1 MKRTTRLIALLCALV
16 LLAALAGCGKD
27 PTPTPDPTPAPE
39 PTPTPEY
46 EMIAVT
52 MPEQQP
58 GEATEKIVK
67 AVNDIS
73 GVWALSEDRNLY
85 RIQLENN
92 EPDMSTMEVA
102 YQNVQD
108 FTLGSYGE
116 YIDILYTTG
125 RLECYWTD
133 YDYGELPEPL
143 EGVAE
148 ISYRAA
154 LMQDGTVQY
163 HYDGA
168 WHSIEDIKAKKIA
181 GDNRLCVLVL
191 DENNTLWN
199 YSMEDGSRI
208 ETAQKVLDFSLSPAN
223 KMYYTSCIW
232 YTTAEK
238 DTLYCHSYEWFEST
252 TPTDP
257 DIPQPKTEEYHISG
271 VPVYAAQ
278 GCVLLHQEDGSYLFF
293 APNYGEKPAVFSL
306 PMKGVYAEARMWDGF
321 YMIVSTDGRLYYHLD
336 ESTDER
342 NPYDGAEWVW
352 TLGVQ
357 N

>member
-1 MKRTTRLIALLCALV
+1 MKKTMKFTAMLCALV
-16 LLAALAGCGKD
+16 LLMGLAGCGKK
-27 PTPTPDPTPAPE
+27 PAPA
-39 PTPTPEY
+39 PDY

-58 GEATEKIVK
+58 GEAAEKVIK
-67 AVNDIS
+67 AVS
-73 GVWALSEDRNLY
+73 GFYGVWALSDDCSLY
-85 RIQLENN
+85 HMQLENN
-92 EPDMSTMEVA
+92 EPDMSTMEAA
-102 YQNVQD
+102 YQHVQD
-108 FTLGSYGE
+108 FSLGSFGE
-116 YIDILYTTG
+116 YINILYTTG
-125 RLECYWTD
+125 RLEWYWTD
-133 YDYGELPEPL
+133 HDYGELPEPL
-143 EGVAE
+143 AGVAE
-148 ISYRAA
+148 ISGCAA

-181 GDNRLCVLVL
+181 EDNGQRLLVL
-191 DENNTLWN
+191 DQNNTLWD

-208 ETAQKVLDFSLSPAN
+208 ETAQKVLDFCYSSAN
-223 KMYYTSCIW
+223 KIYYTSCIW

-238 DTLYCHSYEWFEST
+238 DTLYCHSYEWFDPT

-257 DIPQPKTEEYHISG
+257 NIPQPKTEEYHISG

-306 PMKGVYAEARMWDGF
+306 PMKGVYAVAQMWDGF
-321 YMIVSTDGRLYYHLD
+321 YMIVGTDGRLYYHLD